1 MKQMFL
7 QTFLSGYAVAQSVT
21 SGADGT
27 TVASSSA
34 SITTSLELTVDDLWD
49 IAVGPVS
56 SANITTTVTA
66 TAVPSSSLIPPPFL
80 ASYSFPAGR
89 QIPEV
94 TENASWS
101 FPKDFMLGVAG
112 AAFQVEGAANAE
124 GRGPS
129 VWDKLTRVPGYT
141 AENQTGDITDNHYFL
156 YKQGEWLALDFL
168 LQLKE
173 VPLTWRLDIARL
185 AAIGIN
191 TYSFSIS
198 WSRIFPFGAGPVN
211 QAGIDHYND
220 VINTC
225 IEYNITPVATLYHW
239 DTPLFLQ
246 DKYGGW
252 LSEDIVA
259 DFVEYARTCYE
270 AFGDRVSNWY
280 TLNEPIVFCNQYPLP
295 AQYFKNFTIPFKQQ
309 PYFCGRN
316 VLLAHSQ
323 AYHLGKQVLGND
335 TLISYKN
342 NGGYKIPLTNS
353 TEDAEAVQ
361 RAYDFNEGWFADP
374 VFLTGTW
381 PDSLNEY
388 VSTFLEPFT
397 DDEKALIKGSTDLF
411 AHDAYTSQFYFA
423 PEGGIEACLANETNP
438 LWPGCFNTSY
448 TYSTTTDG
456 GWLIG
461 AAADPLAPWLHKATD
476 WVPALLHYITD
487 KWQPPEGRIVVSE
500 FGFAEPFEVYKTLV
514 PDILTDQIR
523 SDYYRDYMEGI
534 LIGLSEGLNVLGSL
548 AWSFVDNLE
557 WSSGFQVRFGI
568 QYVDFESEALDRY
581 YKASFFQYVDVYKRY
596 VEK

>member
-1 MKQMFL
+1 MNPSCSA
-7 QTFLSGYAVAQSVT
+7 TSVSLSSQIFKKIAGLRFTHAT
-21 SGADGT
+21 SD
-27 TVASSSA
+27 
-34 SITTSLELTVDDLWD
+34 
-49 IAVGPVS
+49 
-56 SANITTTVTA
+56 
-66 TAVPSSSLIPPPFL
+66 
-80 ASYSFPAGR
+80 
-89 QIPEV
+89 
-94 TENASWS
+94 
-101 FPKDFMLGVAG
+101 
-112 AAFQVEGAANAE
+112 
-124 GRGPS
+124 
-129 VWDKLTRVPGYT
+129 
-141 AENQTGDITDNHYFL
+141 
-156 YKQGEWLALDFL
+156 
-168 LQLKE
+168 
-173 VPLTWRLDIARL
+173 
-185 AAIGIN
+185 
-191 TYSFSIS
+191 
-198 WSRIFPFGAGPVN
+198 
-211 QAGIDHYND
+211 
-220 VINTC
+220 
-225 IEYNITPVATLYHW
+225 
-239 DTPLFLQ
+239 
-246 DKYGGW
+246 
-252 LSEDIVA
+252 
-259 DFVEYARTCYE
+259 
-270 AFGDRVSNWY
+270 
-280 TLNEPIVFCNQYPLP
+280 PLP

-323 AYHLGKQVLGND
+323 AYHLGKQMIGNN

-374 VFLTGTW
+374 IFLTGTW

-397 DDEKALIKGSTDLF
+397 DDEKAQIKGSTDLF

-423 PEGGIEACLANETNP
+423 PEGGIDSCLSNETNP

-487 KWQPPEGRIVVSE
+487 TWQPPEGRIVVSE
-500 FGFAEPFEVYKTLV
+500 FGFAEPFEVYKTLM

-534 LIGLSEGLNVLGSL
+534 LIGLSEGINVLGSL

-557 WSSGFQVRFGI
+557 WSSGFQVKFGI
-568 QYVDFESEALDRY
+568 QYVDFESEGLDRY
-581 YKASFFQYVDVYKRY
+581 YKASFFQYVDMYKRY

>member
-1 MKQMFL
+1 MFL
-7 QTFLSGYAVAQSVT
+7 QTFLSGYAIAQSVT

-27 TVASSSA
+27 AVASSAA

-56 SANITTTVTA
+56 SANITTTVEA
-66 TAVPSSSLIPPPFL
+66 TAVPSSSLVPPPFL
-80 ASYSFPAGR
+80 ASYSFPTGR

-129 VWDKLTRVPGYT
+129 VWDRLTRVPGYT

-156 YKQGEWLALDFL
+156 YKQ
-168 LQLKE
+168 
-173 VPLTWRLDIARL
+173 
-185 AAIGIN
+185 
-191 TYSFSIS
+191 
-198 WSRIFPFGAGPVN
+198 
-211 QAGIDHYND
+211 
-220 VINTC
+220 
-225 IEYNITPVATLYHW
+225 ATLYHW

-246 DKYGGW
+246 DKYGSW

-309 PYFCGRN
+309 PYLCGRN

-353 TEDAEAVQ
+353 SEDAEAVQ

-381 PDSLNEY
+381 PDSLDAY

-423 PEGGIEACLANETNP
+423 PEGGIEACLSNETNP

-448 TYSTTTDG
+448 AYSATTEG

-476 WVPALLHYITD
+476 WMPALLHYITD

-568 QYVDFESEALDRY
+568 QYVDFESDALDRY

>member
-1 MKQMFL
+1 MNRMLL
-7 QTFLSGYAVAQSVT
+7 QTFLSAYAAAQSAT
-21 SGADGT
+21 SSADGT
-27 TVASSSA
+27 AVASSAA

-56 SANITTTVTA
+56 SANITTTVEA
-66 TAVPSSSLIPPPFL
+66 TPVPSSSLVPPPFL
-80 ASYSFPAGR
+80 ASYSFPTGR
-89 QIPEV
+89 QIPEA
-94 TENASWS
+94 TENVSWS

-112 AAFQVEGAANAE
+112 AAFQVEGAAKAE

-156 YKQGEWLALDFL
+156 YKQ
-168 LQLKE
+168 
-173 VPLTWRLDIARL
+173 DIARL
-185 AAIGIN
+185 AAMGIN

-198 WSRIFPFGAGPVN
+198 WSRIYPFGAGPIN

-220 VINTC
+220 LINTC

-259 DFVEYARTCYE
+259 DFVAYAKTCYE

-280 TLNEPIVFCNQYPLP
+280 TLNEPIVFCNQCESIKFPIKNEEPSYAHSIPDPLP

-353 TEDAEAVQ
+353 SEDAEAVQ

-423 PEGGIEACLANETNP
+423 PDDGIESCLANETNP

-448 TYSTTTDG
+448 TYSATSEG

-500 FGFAEPFEVYKTLV
+500 FGFAEPFEVYKTLL

-534 LIGLSEGLNVLGSL
+534 LIGLSEGLNILGSL

-568 QYVDFESEALDRY
+568 QHVDFESKALDRY